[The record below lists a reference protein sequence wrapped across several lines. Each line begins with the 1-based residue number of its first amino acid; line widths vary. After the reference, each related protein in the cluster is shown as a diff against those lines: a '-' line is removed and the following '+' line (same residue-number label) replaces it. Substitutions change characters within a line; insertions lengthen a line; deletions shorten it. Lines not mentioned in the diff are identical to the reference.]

1 LKTFLRLIIL
11 ACLLCNPFYADA
23 QGKNY
28 IVQKKLYTYSD
39 GIPGNKV
46 SGVVQDELGYIWI
59 ATTYGICRFDGRRF
73 EVFTPKTHGLQN
85 KPIGMVYSDGQHGL
99 VIAYQSSFYDNQ
111 VTYENL
117 DVLDIRTLQVKPLDV
132 YYRNMPFARDQIH
145 NLYVD
150 QHNRLKGFFV
160 TPYDYF
166 NIQTRV
172 GCPRWIPGAN
182 GGLVKKERT
191 VRKCIIFEDNGKTET
206 AKSVDF
212 NAQSDLRSVD
222 VVLMADS
229 ELILNFQDQQ
239 QFVYRDDS
247 GNVFRRTDTRGKW
260 GYYFISYAGDVR
272 YLGETEAAI
281 GNYTARW
288 QNQYSSQC
296 YGLEE
301 GPQHY
306 LAVFSRE
313 TGAIPVTDSTD
324 QEELKRAHP
333 IGMIRDRSG
342 NYWIG
347 TTEGLL
353 KVTLTEQYFHTL
365 YTAETEPVNGNQSVR
380 GILVQPDFSAV
391 ALGSHQ
397 NIRYKDRVYRI
408 SKNIN
413 HSSLYFNNTLWL
425 GSFDLETFDFVTG
438 KTTQRQRSVSE
449 EIWSMY
455 PCGSNRILL
464 GCTKNLDM
472 YDCDADTIVHV
483 DAGNFP
489 VPLLVY
495 RIFAA
500 GTNRIICVASNGI
513 YELDSTGRIRDWFG
527 KNAKTVDHQLP
538 FENINDLHID
548 REGTYWF
555 ATAQDGLFR
564 WDRTHNTFS
573 RYGID
578 EGFLTARLCRIEA
591 AGSDILWI
599 STDFGLARF
608 NKQSGRAKT
617 YTTAEGLHHNEFN
630 RSSSYRDASG
640 NLWFGTIDGCVY
652 FNPEDLAGT
661 AALAP
666 APFLIRSIARY
677 NPATSMQEDV
687 SEELR
692 ERGYLELRGN
702 SRSLS
707 LRVLLLDLQE
717 REHLYMYELK
727 GQDPEKKYA
736 YDGQINLSNLPYGT
750 FTLVITAQQADGTWY
765 AQPLSIEL
773 HILPPFYR
781 SAWFIALVIVV
792 LILIVWMYFRYRI
805 RKISREKKRL
815 ENTVEERTG
824 ELRASLAEQTAL
836 LQELHH
842 RVKNNLQFIVAML
855 QMQINAVKDETNKAV
870 LKDTS
875 LRINAMSLVHEML
888 YNKDKLEYI
897 AIETYLHELVAK
909 LRELVYADHAPVTIK
924 TDIDPVKFN
933 VNDSVAIGMLTSEII
948 SNSIKY
954 AFAGNPDPV
963 IEVSLKY
970 APGSETIIY
979 RIADNGCGI
988 NENTKGKGLG
998 LRLIDIFSRQLEATY
1013 TTSNTNGLTFT
1024 FEIPYR
1030 RDEKSV

>member
-1 LKTFLRLIIL
+1 MKTFLRLLIL
-11 ACLLCNPFYADA
+11 AYLLCSSFYADA
-23 QGKNY
+23 QGTNY

-46 SGVVQDELGYIWI
+46 SCVVQDELGYIWI
-59 ATTYGICRFDGRRF
+59 GTTYGICRFDGRRF

-99 VIAYQSSFYDNQ
+99 VIAYQSSFYENQ
-111 VTYENL
+111 VTYENM
-117 DVLDIRTLQVKPLDV
+117 DVLDIRTLQVKPLHV
-132 YYRNMPFARDQIH
+132 YYRNMPFGRDQIH
-145 NLYVD
+145 NVYAD
-150 QHNRLKGFFV
+150 QHNHLKGFFV

-191 VRKCIIFEDNGKTET
+191 VRKCVIFEDNGTTET

-212 NAQSDLRSVD
+212 FAQTDLLSVD
-222 VVLMADS
+222 LVLMADS
-229 ELILNFQDQQ
+229 ELILNEQDHQ
-239 QFVYRDDS
+239 QFVFRDDS

-272 YLGETEAAI
+272 YLGETQAAI
-281 GNYTARW
+281 GNYTARL
-288 QNQYSSQC
+288 QNQYTNQC

-306 LAVFSRE
+306 LTVFSRE
-313 TGAIPVTDSTD
+313 TGAVPVTDSTD
-324 QEELKRAHP
+324 REELKRAHP
-333 IGMIRDRSG
+333 ISMIRDRTG

-353 KVTLTEQYFHTL
+353 KVTLAEKYFHTL
-365 YTAETEPVNGNQSVR
+365 YTAATEPVNGNQSVR
-380 GILVQPDFSAV
+380 GILVHPDFSAV

-397 NIRYKDRVYRI
+397 NIRYKNKVYRTTT
-408 SKNIN
+408 NLN

-425 GSFDLETFDFVTG
+425 GSFDLKTFDFATG
-438 KTTQRQRSVSE
+438 TTIQRHRSASE

-464 GCTKNLDM
+464 GCTKNLDV
-472 YDCDADTIVHV
+472 YDCDRDTITHI
-483 DAGNFP
+483 DAGVFP
-489 VPLLVY
+489 VPQLVY
-495 RIFAA
+495 RIFSA
-500 GTNRIICVASNGI
+500 GENRIICVASNGI
-513 YELDSTGRIRDWFG
+513 YELDSTCHIRDYSG
-527 KNAKTVDHQLP
+527 KNAKAADHQLP

-548 REGTYWF
+548 RQGMYWF

-564 WDRTHNTFS
+564 WDRTHNAFTRF
-573 RYGID
+573 GID

-591 AGSDILWI
+591 AGKDILWI

-608 NKQSGRAKT
+608 SKQTGRAKT

-630 RSSSYRDASG
+630 RSSSFSDASG

-661 AALAP
+661 APLAP

-677 NPATSMQEDV
+677 NPATSQQEDV
-687 SEELR
+687 SDELR

-717 REHLYMYELK
+717 REHLYMYEIK

-736 YDGQINLSNLPYGT
+736 YDGQINLSNLPDGT
-750 FTLVITAQQADGTWY
+750 FTLVITAQQADGTWNT
-765 AQPLSIEL
+765 QPLKIEL
-773 HILPPFYR
+773 HVLPPFYR
-781 SAWFIALVIVV
+781 SAWFIALVVLV
-792 LILIVWMYFRYRI
+792 LIFLVWLYFRYRI
-805 RKISREKKRL
+805 RKISNEKKRL
-815 ENTVEERTG
+815 ENTVTERTG

-836 LQELHH
+836 LREVHH

-933 VNDSVAIGMLTSEII
+933 VNDSVALGMLTSEII

-963 IEVSLKY
+963 IEVSLKHV
-970 APGSETIIY
+970 PGSETITY

-1013 TTSNTNGLTFT
+1013 KTSNTNGLTFT